1 MTCANMKSQKTWQ
14 LYAFMVGL
22 NVFCPAVV
30 RVSERKLKR
39 DGETTLRE
47 LRSLPCLSNRTVFL
61 HCYPRLNSSKKK
73 KHFFLCDIRNNSVCQ
88 KLGFLLPF

>member
-1 MTCANMKSQKTWQ
+1 MTCANMESQKTWQ
-14 LYAFMVGL
+14 LYAFMVAL

-61 HCYPRLNSSKKK
+61 HCYPCLNSSKKK
-73 KHFFLCDIRNNSVCQ
+73 KTFFLVRYSQ
-88 KLGFLLPF
+88 